1 MWGRSCGRPGQV
13 SDGVSRQHSGNF
25 ARRPGLVC
33 PGRAGARAVLSVG
46 VALLALAQPGRL
58 SAQDPP
64 PPPALP
70 PDSGNVRVLDP
81 LEVDISATISA
92 TKQKMQGFERRRLNG
107 RGVFITREQIE
118 RRGAVQL
125 SDLLTN
131 ISGVTV
137 RRNEYRDRVTILMG
151 RGFAACEA
159 VLFIDGSPRLLEIND
174 YRPGQV
180 EAMEIYT
187 RVSMAPPG
195 YRSGRCG
202 SVIIWSRET
211 LPQEH
216 AQ

>member
-1 MWGRSCGRPGQV
+1 ML
-13 SDGVSRQHSGNF
+13 
-25 ARRPGLVC
+25 AYPGL
-33 PGRAGARAVLSVG
+33 
-46 VALLALAQPGRL
+46 L

-70 PDSGNVRVLDP
+70 PDSGDVRLLDP
-81 LEVDISATISA
+81 LEVDVSATISA
-92 TKQKMQGFERRRLNG
+92 TKQKMQGFEERRLKG

-118 RRGAVQL
+118 RRGSVQL

-137 RRNEYRDRVTILMG
+137 RRDDYRDRVTISMG
-151 RGFAACEA
+151 RGFTACEP
-159 VLFIDGSPRLLEIND
+159 VFFIDGSPRSVLEIND

-180 EAMEIYT
+180 EAMEVYT

-195 YRSGRCG
+195 YRSGSCG

-211 LPQEH
+211 LPQK
-216 AQ
+216 QTQ